1 MKKIIFIF
9 LTIII
14 LFGYYDQRG
23 YTQEIDHI
31 VVISTEVKEQENN
44 EENEENNEENNGIEG
59 IEVNEEIEEIEEV
72 EEMEEMEDPLNIQ
85 GESEMIEQHATLVPD
100 EITVNLKY
108 NKYFINYDYVVVNK
122 GSVNIREA
130 PGLEGRVIRATY
142 AHEKLNLMETVKGQY
157 IEKYNCDQW
166 CHVYWWNNKGEKQFG
181 FLLSKLVG
189 VRKFQ
194 FDKMLEQLIKMEEEV
209 GKGTITYVDN
219 YKNRK
224 GYAPLYKGGTYDAYG
239 VRRTQSAPGYLN
251 LSDRTNFIYIEDG
264 SLIRLLSSNET
275 HYQVLVLKN
284 NIKCWV
290 PKKYVSSSKRL
301 DELKKVVIIDRYNQN
316 EGVFEKIDNQWV
328 LVSYTLATTGA
339 KAKHKIET
347 PLGYY
352 FALETR
358 KKFLYLD
365 DETKEIAGYAPY
377 AVRFTGGSYIHG
389 VPVNYKIKEEKRI
402 DPGHIEYT
410 STIGTVPL
418 SHRCVRNYTS
428 HAKFLYNWVEI
439 RKTIVIIIE

>member
-1 MKKIIFIF
+1 MKKIIIFIF
-9 LTIII
+9 LSIIV
-14 LFGYYDQRG
+14 LFGCHDQRC
-23 YTQEIDHI
+23 YTQELENIE
-31 VVISTEVKEQENN
+31 VVSTEVKQQENV
-44 EENEENNEENNGIEG
+44 EENDDEGNSIEG
-59 IEVNEEIEEIEEV
+59 IEINEELEEEES
-72 EEMEEMEDPLNIQ
+72 EELEGDDPLNIK
-85 GESEMIEQHATLVPD
+85 GESEMIEQHTTLVPE
-100 EITVNLKY
+100 EIAVNLKY
-108 NKYFINYDYVVVNK
+108 NKYFINYDYVVINT

-142 AHEKLNLMETVKGQY
+142 SHEKLNLLETVKGQY
-157 IEKYNCDQW
+157 IQKYDCDQW
-166 CHVYWWNNKGEKQFG
+166 CHVYWWDNKGEKQFG

-189 VRKFQ
+189 VRRFQ
-194 FDKMLEQLIKMEEEV
+194 FDKMLEQLIKMEEELK
-209 GKGTITYVDN
+209 KGTITYVDN

-224 GYAPLYKGGTYDAYG
+224 GYSPLYKGHTYDAYG

-251 LSDRTNFIYIEDG
+251 LSDKTQFIYIEDG
-264 SLIRLLSSNET
+264 SLVRILSSNET
-275 HYQVLVLKN
+275 HYHVIVLKN

-290 PKKYVSSSKRL
+290 PKKYMSSSKRL
-301 DELKKVVIIDRYNQN
+301 AELKKVIIIDRYNQN

-358 KKFLYLD
+358 KKFIYLH

-389 VPVNYKIKEEKRI
+389 VPVNYRIKEEKRI

-410 STIGTVPL
+410 STIGTLPL

-428 HAKFLYNWVEI
+428 HAEFLYNWVEI
-439 RKTIVIIIE
+439 GKTIVVIID